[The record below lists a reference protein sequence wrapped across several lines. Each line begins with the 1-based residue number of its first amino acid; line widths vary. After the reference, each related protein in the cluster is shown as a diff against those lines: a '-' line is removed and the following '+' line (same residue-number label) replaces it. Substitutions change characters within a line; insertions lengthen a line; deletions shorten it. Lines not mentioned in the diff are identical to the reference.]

1 VGLGVGIELGLGE
14 GVEPE
19 SLLMAVTCCDIWERS
34 AALTAAFPATIVKP
48 RAPMISAYSDAELP
62 SSLRMRHRIK

>member
-1 VGLGVGIELGLGE
+1 
-14 GVEPE
+14 
-19 SLLMAVTCCDIWERS
+19 MAVTCCDIWERS

-62 SSLRMRHRIK
+62 SSLRMRRRIK